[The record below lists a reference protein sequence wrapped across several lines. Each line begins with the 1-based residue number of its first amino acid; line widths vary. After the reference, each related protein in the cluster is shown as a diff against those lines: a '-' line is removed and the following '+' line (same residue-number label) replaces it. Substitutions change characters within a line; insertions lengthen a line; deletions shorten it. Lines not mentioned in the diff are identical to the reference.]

1 MPRTLLL
8 EYLKFVKL
16 AKSEYDALPESN
28 MIKIAFVIYTHEL
41 FCKFIKARLEQT
53 TIGKKLVNQLNKQHE
68 NAKILAVVMLSDSV
82 VMLSDLK
89 NNSDDNSIFYLAF
102 QKQRNNAA
110 HSRMGD
116 VEAVTKET
124 CKKIIKLFKDCD
136 HVLPR
141 EKQNPSAPD
150 IP

>member
-1 MPRTLLL
+1 MPRTKMPRTLLL

-41 FCKFIKARLEQT
+41 FCNFIKDRLEQT

-68 NAKILAVVMLSDSV
+68 NAKILAV